1 MAFFVHLNANLNL
14 RIMKKIFWIACAII
28 GAIFLGAC
36 SPVFDNQGCIYSS
49 VINYK
54 QFNDN
59 GIYVT
64 KSYDVDFAYQP
75 VCSLMVGMYKGVPVD
90 IKHYTVKGKNRV
102 NRIDKYKVYNIYDMI
117 DTVCVKVKKYNGD
130 AIIGMSIIQDGY
142 YSFLTGTV
150 VKRK

>member
-14 RIMKKIFWIACAII
+14 RIMKKIFWITCAII
-28 GAIFLGAC
+28 GAMFLGAC
-36 SPVFDNQGCIYSS
+36 SSDLFNQGWISS
-49 VINYK
+49 RVINYK

-64 KSYDVDFAYQP
+64 ESRDVDFAYQP

-102 NRIDKYKVYNIYDMI
+102 THIDKPILYDIYDMI

-130 AIIGMSIIQDGY
+130 AIIGMSIKQDGY